1 MASCLDMTEPFH
13 GSKPSLVQNLSCPSA
28 RRSKSL
34 ETCYFNGRVSKKA
47 VDELEAAS
55 PSVHKRNRL
64 TFDAECSPIRWFY
77 HTARTHADFYES
89 CQARDA
95 LLRFAGQQSRTPEET
110 ERNRKL
116 SERWKQILLDEQSHM
131 EAALRLVERDMRLDC
146 YYGTDHAFPHVGEMI
161 RAKMKLL
168 ESEIVETLPV
178 YERPIR
184 NPTGQNDR

>member
-1 MASCLDMTEPFH
+1 MESCL
-13 GSKPSLVQNLSCPSA
+13 
-28 RRSKSL
+28 R
-34 ETCYFNGRVSKKA
+34 KA

-116 SERWKQILLDEQSHM
+116 LERWKQILLDEQSHM